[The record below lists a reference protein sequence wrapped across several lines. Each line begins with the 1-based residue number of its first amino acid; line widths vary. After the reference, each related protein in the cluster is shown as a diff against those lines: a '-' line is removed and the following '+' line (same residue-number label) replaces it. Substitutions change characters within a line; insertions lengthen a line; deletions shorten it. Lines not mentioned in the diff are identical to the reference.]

1 MATAA
6 AAVRKA
12 PGVKEFNFT
21 WVGTD
26 KANKTVRGEM
36 KATGEAQVNATLRR
50 QGIKVVEVKK
60 QKLGRGGSI
69 TDKDITLFTRQLAT
83 MMKSG
88 VPLLQAFDIVG
99 KGHSNGAVAR
109 LLMDIKTE
117 VETGSSL
124 KQAFEKHPLYFDAL
138 FCNLIGAGEQAGI
151 LDSLLDRLATYKEK
165 ILAIKSK
172 IKSAL
177 FYPCSIVVVA
187 FIITAVIMIFVI
199 PQFKSVFSSFGAELP
214 GPTLMVMAI
223 SEFFVDNWYIMFP
236 AIGGALYFFF
246 YTWKR
251 SVKMQIFMDRVML
264 RVPVFGDLIRKS
276 CIARWTRTL
285 STMFAAG
292 VPLVEALESVAGA
305 SGNYEYFVA
314 TKKIQGEVSTGSS
327 LTSSMQGTSVFPPMV
342 IQMVQIGEEAGSLDA
357 MLSKVA
363 DFFEAEVDDAVEALS
378 SLMEPMIMVVL
389 GTLIGGLVVAM
400 YLPIFK
406 LGAAV

>member
-6 AAVRKA
+6 AAARK
-12 PGVKEFNFT
+12 PDVKEFNFT
-21 WVGTD
+21 WVGKD
-26 KANKTVRGEM
+26 KSNKTVRGEM

-50 QGIKVVEVKK
+50 QGIRVDEIKK
-60 QKLGRGGSI
+60 QKLSGGGSI
-69 TDKDITLFTRQLAT
+69 SDKDITLFTRQLAT

-99 KGHSNGAVAR
+99 KGHTNAAVAR
-109 LLMDIKTE
+109 LLMEIKTE

-138 FCNLIGAGEQAGI
+138 FCNLVGAGEQAGI

-177 FYPCSIVVVA
+177 FYPVAIIIVA
-187 FIITAVIMIFVI
+187 FVITAVIMIFVI
-199 PQFKSVFSSFGAELP
+199 PAFKSVFASFGADLP
-214 GPTLMVMAI
+214 APTLFIMTI
-223 SEFFVDNWYIMFP
+223 SEYFVEYWYIIFGT
-236 AIGGALYFFF
+236 IGGGGYAFF
-246 YTWKR
+246 YIWKR
-251 SVKMQIFMDRVML
+251 SVKMQMVMDRVML
-264 RVPVFGDLIRKS
+264 RIPVFGDLVRKS
-276 CIARWTRTL
+276 SIARWTRTL
-285 STMFAAG
+285 ATMFAAG

-305 SGNYEYFVA
+305 AGNYEYYVA

-327 LTSSMQGTSVFPPMV
+327 LTSSMQGTDVFPSMV

-378 SLMEPMIMVVL
+378 SLMEPIIMVVL
-389 GTLIGGLVVAM
+389 GTLIGGMVVAM

-406 LGAAV
+406 LGAVV

>member
-1 MATAA
+1 MGTAA
-6 AAVRKA
+6 AAAKK
-12 PGVKEFNFT
+12 PGVKEFNFSY
-21 WVGTD
+21 VGKD
-26 KANKTVRGEM
+26 KTNKVVRGDM

-50 QGIKVVEVKK
+50 MGIRPDSIKQ
-60 QKLGRGGSI
+60 QKLSSGGSI
-69 TDKDITLFTRQLAT
+69 SDKDITLFVRQLAT

-99 KGHSNGAVAR
+99 KGHSNAAVAR
-109 LLMDIKTE
+109 LLIDIKTE
-117 VETGSSL
+117 VETGSNL
-124 KQAFEKHPLYFDAL
+124 KNAFEKHPLYFDAL
-138 FCNLIGAGEQAGI
+138 FCNLVGAGEQAGI

-177 FYPCSIVVVA
+177 FYPVAIIIVA
-187 FIITAVIMIFVI
+187 FVITAVIMIFVI
-199 PQFKSVFSSFGAELP
+199 PAFKQVFTSFGADLP
-214 GPTLMVMAI
+214 APTLIVMGI
-223 SEFFVDNWYIMFP
+223 SEIFVDYWYIIFGT
-236 AIGGALYFFF
+236 IGGGGYGFF
-246 YTWKR
+246 YIWKR
-251 SVKMQIFMDRVML
+251 SVKVQMFMDKVML
-264 RVPVFGDLIRKS
+264 RLPIFGDLVRKS
-276 CIARWTRTL
+276 SIARWTRTL

-305 SGNYEYFVA
+305 AGNYEYYVA

-327 LTSSMQGTSVFPPMV
+327 LTSSMQGTDVFPSMV

-378 SLMEPMIMVVL
+378 SLMEPIIMVIL
-389 GTLIGGLVVAM
+389 GTLIGGMVVAM

-406 LGAAV
+406 LGGVAG